1 MYDITTL
8 MNIYKSGF
16 LRVCVCVCVY
26 DYCNVCVCYHPVACC
41 VWGRGGGGGSWGLHE
56 ALTFTAIVANVHFI
70 IDGTA
75 RTLAMTSDL
84 VGNKC

>member
-1 MYDITTL
+1 MIIAMCACVTIPL
-8 MNIYKSGF
+8 HA
-16 LRVCVCVCVY
+16 VC
-26 DYCNVCVCYHPVACC
+26 
-41 VWGRGGGGGSWGLHE
+41 GEGGGGGGSWGLHE

-75 RTLAMTSDL
+75 RTLAMTRDL